1 MVYSGEQEERSHS
14 PPNATQHSVSFRVDC
29 PSAFSPLITLPGA
42 SQKRL
47 ISLRIDRIAFNSF
60 WGGGERERERDR

>member
-14 PPNATQHSVSFRVDC
+14 PPNATQHSVSLCDFPCRRNC
-29 PSAFSPLITLPGA
+29 PFLSPLSSPRPADL
-42 SQKRL
+42 KRL

-60 WGGGERERERDR
+60 RVEG